1 MITAR
6 CRIHGGRS
14 RKAKELRELYGDIM
28 TDLSRSEAGAGV
40 VNGNFSFAG
49 DKQRILIGVAAERS
63 WLRHQRMHDV
73 TVVDAVRSVGESG
86 LDYG

>member
-14 RKAKELRELYGDIM
+14 RKTKELQELYGDIM

-49 DKQRILIGVAAERS
+49 DKQRILLTAAKKR
-63 WLRHQRMHDV
+63 L
-73 TVVDAVRSVGESG
+73 
-86 LDYG
+86 